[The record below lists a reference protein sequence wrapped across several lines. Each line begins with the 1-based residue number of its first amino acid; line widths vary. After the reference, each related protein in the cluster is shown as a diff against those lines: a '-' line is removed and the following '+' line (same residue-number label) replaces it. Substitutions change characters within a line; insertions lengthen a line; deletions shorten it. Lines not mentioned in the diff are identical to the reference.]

1 MVVGEEASLRALRI
15 PAMAVACSFLFVAV
29 LAIVTNIVGP
39 YQMDFVSY
47 WAASVLGLGGN
58 PAGAYDFALHR
69 AVEQGAVGL
78 AGGLPF
84 AYPPFFLL
92 LLAPFGLLPY
102 PLAAA
107 GWILATFAFYV
118 AAARR
123 LAPGFPWLAL
133 AFPPVLVNAI
143 TGQSGFLTAGLL
155 VGGLALL
162 PKRPLA
168 AGLLL
173 GCLVV
178 KPQLG
183 LVLPF
188 VLLAGRQWRAIA
200 GAAASSA
207 GLILAG
213 LIVYGWGAYA
223 AWLGNAQLFAS
234 IVADGL
240 AGWHKMASVYASLR
254 LAGLGGEAAWTVHA
268 LVAVAAALAA
278 CRVWRRDCPW
288 GAKAGALAAAT
299 ALASPYL
306 YVYDTLILVV
316 PFVWLV
322 SLGRNRVLLVLLWC
336 LPFLSLAQIAG
347 FDASMNLAPLV
358 PAALLVLISL
368 STGRR
373 GSAGLDEPAPA
384 PVGLRAA

>member
-1 MVVGEEASLRALRI
+1 MIVGEEGSFRGLRMV
-15 PAMAVACSFLFVAV
+15 AMAVALSFLFVAV
-29 LAIVTNIVGP
+29 LAIVTNILDP

-47 WAASVLGLGGN
+47 WAASVLSLDGN
-58 PAGAYDFALHR
+58 PAGAYDLALHR
-69 AVEQGAVGL
+69 SVEQGAVGL
-78 AGGLPF
+78 DGGLPF
-84 AYPPFFLL
+84 AYPPYFLL
-92 LLAPFGLLPY
+92 PLAPFGLLPY

-107 GWILATFAFYV
+107 CWILATFAFYA

-123 LAPGFPWLAL
+123 LAPGFQWLAL
-133 AFPPVLVNAI
+133 SFPPVLVNAI

-155 VGGLALL
+155 LGGLALL
-162 PKRPLA
+162 PRRPLA

-173 GCLVV
+173 GCLIV

-188 VLLAGRQWRAIA
+188 VLVAGRQWRAVA

-213 LIVYGWGAYA
+213 LLVYGWGAYA
-223 AWLGNAQLFAS
+223 AWLGNGPLFAS

-254 LAGLGGEAAWTVHA
+254 LAGLSGQAASAVHA
-268 LVAVAAALAA
+268 LVAAAAVVAACA
-278 CRVWRRDCPW
+278 VWRRDCPW

-306 YVYDTLILVV
+306 YVYDTLILVA
-316 PFVWLV
+316 PFVWLA
-322 SLGRNRVLLVLLWC
+322 SRGRDRVLLAVLWC
-336 LPFLSLAQIAG
+336 VPFLSLAQIAG
-347 FDASMNLAPLV
+347 LDASVNLAPLV
-358 PAALLVLISL
+358 PAGLLVLLVRSL
-368 STGRR
+368 PRR
-373 GSAGLDEPAPA
+373 GAPDLA
-384 PVGLRAA
+384 PFSLRAA